1 MIRWMIVVISGLIIG
16 GIIHLVTIL
25 TLPMLAT
32 QDAYARVARIS
43 AVNSVSALPAIE
55 PGKELMPMMDP
66 AFAYAACRYDLREG
80 PIKLTLPVAQS
91 YTSVSFYTKKNVA
104 YYAINDRSAGR
115 RIIELYLMT
124 AEQHADVPEDENIT
138 AADRLIVDSPSRTG
152 LILLKALAA
161 EPGSMPQAQAA
172 LRAAN
177 CGVDKSLLNAGN

>member
-16 GIIHLVTIL
+16 GIIHLATIL
-25 TLPMLAT
+25 VLPTLAT
-32 QDAYARVARIS
+32 QDAYSRVARIS
-43 AVNSVSALPAIE
+43 AINGVNALPAVE

-91 YTSVSFYTKKNVA
+91 YTSVSFYTNKNVA

-124 AEQHADVPEDENIT
+124 VDQHADVPEDENIT
-138 AADRLIVDSPSRTG
+138 AADRLIIDSPSRTG
-152 LILLKALAA
+152 LIILKALAA
-161 EPGSMPQAQAA
+161 EPGSMPQAQTA
-172 LRAAN
+172 LRAAV
-177 CGVDKSLLNAGN
+177 CGVDKSLLSGS